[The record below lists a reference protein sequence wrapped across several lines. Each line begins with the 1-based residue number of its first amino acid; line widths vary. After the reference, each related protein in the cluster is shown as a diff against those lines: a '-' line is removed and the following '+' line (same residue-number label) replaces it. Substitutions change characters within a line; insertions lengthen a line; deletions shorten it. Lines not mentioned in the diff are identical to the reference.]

1 MRLAVAGIGNNIS
14 ALVQGIGFYRQRDS
28 SEQLPGVTHPILGG
42 LRVTDIDVVAA
53 FDVSEA
59 KVGQP
64 LSEAIFAAPNNYPE
78 LGTLRLTEDP
88 EVVPGIADPDDKQQI
103 ASVTKLL
110 RELEVEVLLYSLP
123 TGLPEVAR
131 AYGRA
136 AITAGVAVVNCTPD
150 PIAGLTELRDEALSQ
165 GVPLVGDDLQSHLGS
180 SVVHGSLLA
189 LLEERGLTLS
199 GSYQVNMGG
208 NADFANLRT
217 HGANKEAS
225 KHRALRQKIN
235 HTDRVTV
242 IPSAGFV
249 THLNDRKVAHM
260 SIEARGW
267 ADMPVRLDVTL
278 QVQDSSN
285 AAGVIIDL
293 VRIAA
298 IARRRGETGFPVA
311 ATSLL
316 KSPTLMEDPL
326 RQSVN
331 AREFLASLASENA
344 GTAEKSEPTD

>member
-1 MRLAVAGIGNNIS
+1 MRLAVAGVGNNIS
-14 ALVQGIGFYRQRDS
+14 ALVQGIGFYRQLDD
-28 SEQLPGVTHPILGG
+28 EEELPGIAHPVLGG

-53 FDVSEA
+53 FDVSETKA
-59 KVGQP
+59 GRP
-64 LSEAIFAAPNNYPE
+64 LSEAIFAAPNNYPV
-78 LGTLRLTEDP
+78 LGAPQMTEDP
-88 EVVPGIADPDDKQQI
+88 EVLPGIADPDDEQQLT
-103 ASVTKLL
+103 SVTKIL
-110 RELEVEVLLYSLP
+110 RELDVEVLLYSLP

-136 AITAGVAVVNCTPD
+136 AIAAGVAVVNCTPD
-150 PIAGLTELRDEALSQ
+150 PVAGLPDLQAEARAQ

-180 SVVHGSLLA
+180 SIVHGALLA

-208 NADFANLRT
+208 NADFANLRK

-225 KHRALRQKIN
+225 KHRALRQKVSR
-235 HTDRVTV
+235 TDRVTV

-249 THLNDRKVAHM
+249 SHLGDRKVAHL

-267 ADMPVRLDVTL
+267 ADMPVKLDVTL

-293 VRIAA
+293 IRIAA

-311 ATSLL
+311 ATTLL
-316 KSPTLMEDPL
+316 KSPALVEDPL
-326 RQSVN
+326 RQGDH
-331 AREFLASLASENA
+331 ALELLAVLAAENA
-344 GTAEKSEPTD
+344 D